1 MNRVYEVEEHMGDRF
16 MAGLAKLHI
25 HHKKI
30 AHMDSQLFNLLET
43 KTKSMPAQVMGARI
57 GKMCKSLLN
66 VKSNL

>member
-1 MNRVYEVEEHMGDRF
+1 